1 MSSGICPPGGTVL
14 APSGVFAHANGLLIV
29 AAEPQR
35 RAARQAYKGV
45 RMAIAQKVRQY
56 MQAASWIRGMFEEGI
71 RLKQEYGAD
80 NVYDFS
86 LGNPVVEP
94 PPEFHEALHRLVS
107 QPRPGM
113 HRYMPN
119 TGYAETRAAVAEQL
133 GRETGVSF
141 TAEHVTMVVG
151 AAGGLNVVFKA
162 LLDPGDEVMIFSPYF
177 VEYNF
182 YTDNHQGVSKVVPTD
197 ARFNLD
203 LPAIEAA
210 LSARTKIVLINSPNN
225 PSGVLYDAETIGALG
240 ALLRRKQAEFGTQ
253 IYLVSD
259 EPYKKLLYD
268 GLVYP
273 EVHGYFDNS
282 IAVTSHAKDLA
293 LPGER
298 LGHVAVNPACA
309 GLEELL
315 EAIGFA
321 NRTLGF
327 VNAPALMQHVVRE
340 LQGVTIDM
348 AQYERKRAL
357 MCDELAAMG
366 YEFVRPQGAFYL
378 FPRSPIEDDTAFVN
392 MLLQRRVLAVPGRG
406 FGTPGYF
413 RLAFCV
419 EDRTIEDSLPG
430 FKKTI
435 EACRG

>member
-1 MSSGICPPGGTVL
+1 
-14 APSGVFAHANGLLIV
+14 
-29 AAEPQR
+29 
-35 RAARQAYKGV
+35 
-45 RMAIAQKVRQY
+45 MAIAQKVRQY
-56 MQAASWIRGMFEEGI
+56 MQAAAWIRGMFEEGI
-71 RLKQEYGAD
+71 RLMHEHGAD
-80 NVYDFS
+80 SVFDFS

-94 PPEFHEALHRLVS
+94 PPEFHQALQRLVMK
-107 QPRPGM
+107 PEPGS

-119 TGYAETRAAVAEQL
+119 IGYPETRAAVAEQL
-133 GRETGVSF
+133 AGETGTPF
-141 TAEHVTMVVG
+141 AANHVTMVVG
-151 AAGGLNVVFKA
+151 AAAGLNVVFKT

-182 YTDNHQGVSKVVPTD
+182 YADNHQGVSTVVPTD
-197 ARFNLD
+197 TSFNLD

-210 LSARTKIVLINSPNN
+210 LSPRTKIVLINSPNN
-225 PSGVLYDAETIGALG
+225 PSGVMYDNDTIRALG
-240 ALLRRKQAEFGTQ
+240 GLLRRKQAEFETQ

-273 EVHGYFDNS
+273 EVHAHFENS

-298 LGHVAVNPACA
+298 IGHIAVNPACA

-315 EAIGFA
+315 EGLSFS

-327 VNAPALMQHVVRE
+327 VNAPALMQRVVRE

-348 AQYERKRAL
+348 QQYERKRAL

-378 FPRSPIEDDTAFVN
+378 FPRSPIEDDTVFVN
-392 MLLQRRVLAVPGRG
+392 KLLQRRILAVPGRG
-406 FGTPGYF
+406 FGTPGHF

-419 EDRTIEDSLPG
+419 EDRMIERALPG
-430 FKKTI
+430 FRETL
-435 EACRG
+435 ESCRN